1 VSGAVTRA
9 TVPKRVLTRA
19 VVQKRTFGILR
30 WVVIVVLTIVTL
42 FPFYYM
48 IELSFVPIQDLLLN
62 PTRLWIP
69 IQDFTVK
76 TYQDVLKSTSEG
88 GQGFAGFMA
97 NSAMVA
103 VATAIITIGLAVP
116 ASYAIARLKFFGYR
130 QVSTIFLIVYLFPV
144 IIIAI
149 PLFVGFSA
157 LGIRESLIG
166 LTIVYV
172 AQTIPVSVHMLRSYL
187 KTIPVSIEEAAM
199 MDGASRTR
207 ILTRITLPLAMP
219 TIVSTGLYVFMIA
232 WNEFLFALLFLTA
245 DRNLWTV
252 SLGLSQ
258 LSNGIEVSKT
268 VLMAGSV
275 LLTVPII
282 VLYGL
287 TERALTEGL
296 TSGADKG

>member
-1 VSGAVTRA
+1 MSSRIVIQT
-9 TVPKRVLTRA
+9 
-19 VVQKRTFGILR
+19 RTFGVLR
-30 WVVIVVLTIVTL
+30 WVVIAVLIIATL

-48 IELSFVPIQDLLLN
+48 IELSFVPMQDLLLN
-62 PTRLWIP
+62 PARLWVP
-69 IQDFTVK
+69 IQDFTLS
-76 TYQDVLKSTSEG
+76 TYQNVLASTSSG
-88 GQGFAGFMA
+88 GQGFAGFMV
-97 NSAMVA
+97 NSAIVAMATVA
-103 VATAIITIGLAVP
+103 VTLAVAIP
-116 ASYAIARLKFFGYR
+116 ASYAVSRLKFFGQR
-130 QVSTIFLIVYLFPV
+130 QISTLFLAVYLFPV

-157 LGIRESLIG
+157 LGIRESLVG
-166 LTIVYV
+166 LTIVYI

-187 KTIPVSIEEAAM
+187 NTLPVSIEEAAM
-199 MDGASRTR
+199 MDGASRLR
-207 ILTRITLPLAMP
+207 ILRQITIPLAMP

-258 LSNGIEVSKT
+258 LSNGLEVSKT

-282 VLYGL
+282 ILYGFA
-287 TERALTEGL
+287 ERALTEGL